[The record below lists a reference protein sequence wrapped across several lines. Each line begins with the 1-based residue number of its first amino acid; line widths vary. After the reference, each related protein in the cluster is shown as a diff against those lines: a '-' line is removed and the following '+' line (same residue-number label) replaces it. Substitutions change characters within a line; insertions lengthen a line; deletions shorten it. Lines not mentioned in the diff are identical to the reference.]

1 MAFTSCSNL
10 LLDADLD
17 GLSTSDKK
25 SFIKALDDFIQ
36 KSKSNPPTGF
46 NGLDAG
52 SQKIIKRLRDEFRL
66 QREINYHDE
75 LRNIVI
81 RESIINRA
89 MGSKDPLR
97 YLLNMLEGGH
107 GQRLSV
113 DYQGKSNG
121 GRMVTL
127 FLSDLEKAD
136 LLTAF
141 RDGKIEKEIFQ
152 DLDTLYKKHEFAP
165 NTPKDLKASGNP
177 QAKKIAEIIFY
188 HDKTSVNRLNSSNA
202 KIVLDSARFISKV
215 PDQLKVRGLG
225 KTKEE
230 AWTAWRKLAD
240 EHFDLDQMFDLI
252 PDHMRDAHLREIF
265 GDYYDGVHIQSKA
278 GDDLNFKFINPS
290 NLGRKVSRRNRIIYK
305 NGVSTHAYLEKVGYK
320 GFNIQHAVTFGL
332 EHDGRNHALLENLGT
347 NPQAMLAS
355 VVEELGSRMKKE
367 GLENYDKFSID
378 MLNQRGRNKVPKKLM
393 DSLEILN
400 GTTRS
405 PVNVKMAAI
414 TGSVRAFKN
423 MALLGFATV
432 RSLNDVVTMSFSTK
446 KNGIPFSR
454 FIRKAPHEFL
464 KAFEIPLLGIKADAQ
479 KRRVAS
485 LIGLGPRALVADVV
499 GKFGADDALPG
510 FITKMQ
516 RNYFKMNLLTYWNDA
531 MKTSF
536 SMMLSNHLA
545 LEAGKETPMM
555 EVQRLLKDF
564 DISDAEWDIIRRT
577 RWKAD
582 DGNWY
587 LSPDRLDDDSILS
600 NEDIESLLR
609 LESDKSLSMDNI
621 ETFIADETTLLD
633 GRIVNVKEKIA
644 DLREKIARIKLKKS
658 PEDIKLRDRYDSELD
673 DLEKVHGEGGI
684 MSEGFLNK
692 QIQKY
697 MSGVKNKEDF
707 DRFTSR
713 ALKKHY
719 QTKEGAELAAKVFLQ
734 GMDKNIRDEFIS
746 EFADHWRI
754 SKGKGNWSISDLRE
768 SINMKLKGEKP
779 KRPRDPKKY
788 PPEADPK
795 QDKFKFLA
803 DIENKESQEA
813 WGQFLSIMSED
824 EAHLNWL
831 HKEIQKSWRSEA
843 DVLFKGY
850 YDKSGKWRAPAIYN
864 EGVFSPGQLDKLQ
877 KRAADLE
884 SESEKLKGSVPK
896 WMDEFIKDYLSKK
909 IRTEDVARK
918 RNMLSTKLSTLF
930 YDRNDYAVIIPGAK
944 EKRLMTQGQRSGTIL
959 GEAIRFMTQFKTFPV
974 TLMTKSLQQE
984 MNGKALGEMNTSE
997 WGQLIKFII
1006 GMTMMGAVTTVAT
1019 DFLRNKTTRETFDP
1033 TDDNFLDF
1041 TTSKGLTNLLD
1052 AFVYG
1057 GGAGLYGDIMAQPYG
1072 SSKNFSATKSLL
1084 GPVLSQYDDIID
1096 VTLGVLNG
1104 DKKAKKAYGLILQNT
1119 PGANLFYAKTG
1130 FDYLLNYQM
1139 QDIIDPGYHS
1149 KQRARMRESTGQT
1162 NRFGTRGFFQ

>member
-1 MAFTSCSNL
+1 
-10 LLDADLD
+10 
-17 GLSTSDKK
+17 
-25 SFIKALDDFIQ
+25 
-36 KSKSNPPTGF
+36 
-46 NGLDAG
+46 
-52 SQKIIKRLRDEFRL
+52 
-66 QREINYHDE
+66 
-75 LRNIVI
+75 
-81 RESIINRA
+81 
-89 MGSKDPLR
+89 
-97 YLLNMLEGGH
+97 
-107 GQRLSV
+107 
-113 DYQGKSNG
+113 
-121 GRMVTL
+121 
-127 FLSDLEKAD
+127 
-136 LLTAF
+136 
-141 RDGKIEKEIFQ
+141 
-152 DLDTLYKKHEFAP
+152 
-165 NTPKDLKASGNP
+165 
-177 QAKKIAEIIFY
+177 
-188 HDKTSVNRLNSSNA
+188 
-202 KIVLDSARFISKV
+202 
-215 PDQLKVRGLG
+215 
-225 KTKEE
+225 
-230 AWTAWRKLAD
+230 
-240 EHFDLDQMFDLI
+240 
-252 PDHMRDAHLREIF
+252 
-265 GDYYDGVHIQSKA
+265 
-278 GDDLNFKFINPS
+278 
-290 NLGRKVSRRNRIIYK
+290 
-305 NGVSTHAYLEKVGYK
+305 
-320 GFNIQHAVTFGL
+320 
-332 EHDGRNHALLENLGT
+332 
-347 NPQAMLAS
+347 
-355 VVEELGSRMKKE
+355 
-367 GLENYDKFSID
+367 
-378 MLNQRGRNKVPKKLM
+378 
-393 DSLEILN
+393 
-400 GTTRS
+400 
-405 PVNVKMAAI
+405 
-414 TGSVRAFKN
+414 
-423 MALLGFATV
+423 
-432 RSLNDVVTMSFSTK
+432 
-446 KNGIPFSR
+446 
-454 FIRKAPHEFL
+454 
-464 KAFEIPLLGIKADAQ
+464 
-479 KRRVAS
+479 
-485 LIGLGPRALVADVV
+485 
-499 GKFGADDALPG
+499 
-510 FITKMQ
+510 
-516 RNYFKMNLLTYWNDA
+516 
-531 MKTSF
+531 
-536 SMMLSNHLA
+536 
-545 LEAGKETPMM
+545 
-555 EVQRLLKDF
+555 
-564 DISDAEWDIIRRT
+564 
-577 RWKAD
+577 
-582 DGNWY
+582 
-587 LSPDRLDDDSILS
+587 
-600 NEDIESLLR
+600 
-609 LESDKSLSMDNI
+609 MDNI

-944 EKRLMTQGQRSGTIL
+944 EKRLMTQGQRSGTII

-984 MNGKALGEMNTSE
+984 MNGKALGEMNKSE